1 MNTLAMENTTSPTLF
16 HSNPVLSRLSRVTER
31 AESSEAATYSGI
43 ASKTGFFLLMTLVG
57 IVLQLLVRAL
67 FAGEAVWQ
75 TVSVYGKFA
84 ITLTKTEA
92 VVLTAVM
99 VIGFVAELVG
109 IFVRKTIPVTGS
121 LYAVS
126 QGFVI
131 SFLVF
136 DVLAGYE
143 YLGLEALLL
152 TVAVIAV
159 MSRLYTSGRIRDGRK
174 YRMVMLSLFL
184 GSLAVGLFTAIGFLI
199 PVTRPYAMALV
210 QNAALSVTLDVIG
223 LVIASLFLIS
233 DFSLIQ
239 TCVEEGYPKE
249 YEWSAAF
256 GLVFTVIWVYL
267 KILDLLMRFAGKSK
281 KD

>member
-57 IVLQLLVRAL
+57 IVLQLLVRAV

>member
-1 MNTLAMENTTSPTLF
+1 
-16 HSNPVLSRLSRVTER
+16 
-31 AESSEAATYSGI
+31 
-43 ASKTGFFLLMTLVG
+43 MTLVG
-57 IVLQLLVRAL
+57 IVLQLLVRAV

-210 QNAALSVTLDVIG
+210 QNAALSVALDVIG